1 MKKQEGF
8 WFRISDNERTA
19 MIILKEENI
28 NISGFLRK
36 CLRDKAKALKNENLL
51 G

>member
-8 WFRISDNERTA
+8 WFRISDDERKA
-19 MIILKEENI
+19 MNILREESI

-36 CLRDKAKALKNENLL
+36 CLRNKAKELRNENML